1 MQDAAVH
8 EILDFIG
15 GIDPAQCLEGEARPI
30 LAGDMHIDVLT
41 RLEIGNAGDGE
52 AVIARQAQR
61 RAGIAAD
68 ELKRENAH
76 ADQVLSLIQI

>member
-8 EILDFIG
+8 EIFDLIG
-15 GIDPAQCLEGEARPI
+15 GVDPAQCLEGEAGAI
-30 LAGDMHIDVLT
+30 LAGDLHVHVLT

-68 ELKRENAH
+68 ELKRENPH
-76 ADQVLSLIQI
+76 TDKV